1 MRKQQLILII
11 LGILITGA
19 TIKVGANI
27 LSSSAS
33 AINRDAVFQD
43 CMTIAIRAQQWYQTP
58 AVLGGGNWSFENF
71 SFEAIN
77 FPSNNE
83 NGIYVISELSNNQIT
98 IKGTGRKPQ
107 AKFGTVM
114 VVVRPDA
121 IEPPIFEGAWQ

>member
-1 MRKQQLILII
+1 MRKQQLILLI

-19 TIKVGANI
+19 TIKVGANM

-33 AINRDAVFQD
+33 AMNRDAVFQD

-58 AVLGGGNWSFENF
+58 SVLGGGNRSFENF

-83 NGIYVISELSNNQIT
+83 NGIYAISNRSNNQIT
-98 IKGTGRKPQ
+98 ITGTGRKPQ
-107 AKFGTVM
+107 AKLGTVRI
-114 VVVRPDA
+114 VVLPDT